1 MLSLTNSVGE
11 VMKQFISYFFKSLA
25 GKVAGVVFVAIL
37 LAGGWFVLQHFNT
50 NLFGF
55 SFGREPKIDNTA
67 NVVEKIKSISE
78 FTTAC
83 YYEEAVLKNSKNEA
97 GEQNAL
103 MNLVHIKADSVHSEV
118 VILAKGKVRAGYD
131 LGKISADQ
139 IRISGDSISVALP
152 EPEIFDVIVN
162 PSDYEMYIEEGK
174 WNHEEISAI
183 QAGYR
188 NALTEKSKENGLLEK
203 ADDAGKTRL
212 ATLFKVLGFSYVEL
226 K

>member
-1 MLSLTNSVGE
+1 
-11 VMKQFISYFFKSLA
+11 MKQIILHFFKTLA
-25 GKVAGVVFVAIL
+25 GKIAGVIFVAIL
-37 LAGGWFVLQHFNT
+37 LAGGWVALQHFDIS
-50 NLFGF
+50 LFGF
-55 SFGREPKIDNTA
+55 SFGRELKIDNTA

-83 YYEEAVLKNSKNEA
+83 YYEEAVLKNSKTEA
-97 GEQNAL
+97 GKQNVL
-103 MNLVHIKADSVHSEV
+103 MNLVHIEADSVHSEV

-174 WNHEEISAI
+174 WNHDEISAM
-183 QAGYR
+183 QAEYR
-188 NALTEKSKENGLLEK
+188 NALTEKSKENGLLQK
-203 ADDAGKTRL
+203 ADETGKTRL
-212 ATLFKVLGFSYVEL
+212 ATLFKALGFSYVEL

>member
-1 MLSLTNSVGE
+1 
-11 VMKQFISYFFKSLA
+11 MKQIILHFFKTLA
-25 GKVAGVVFVAIL
+25 GKIAGVIFVAIL
-37 LAGGWFVLQHFNT
+37 LAGGWVALQHFDIS
-50 NLFGF
+50 LFGF
-55 SFGREPKIDNTA
+55 SFGRELKIDNTA

-83 YYEEAVLKNSKNEA
+83 YYEEAVLKNSKTEA
-97 GEQNAL
+97 GKQNVL
-103 MNLVHIKADSVHSEV
+103 MNLVHIEADSVHSEV

-139 IRISGDSISVALP
+139 IQISGDSISVALP

-174 WNHEEISAI
+174 WNHDEISAM
-183 QAGYR
+183 QAEYR
-188 NALTEKSKENGLLEK
+188 NALTEKSKENGLLQK
-203 ADDAGKTRL
+203 ADETGKTRL
-212 ATLFKVLGFSYVEL
+212 ATLFKALGFSYVEL